1 MSEWINKQIK
11 GKGRRVNT
19 SPITTINDIIFLSV
33 STARHHLLMSYTAT
47 HLQHIELMVI
57 EEISV
62 PLLTQQ
68 EHKMLFNRRKAPS
81 YHYIVS

>member
-1 MSEWINKQIK
+1 
-11 GKGRRVNT
+11 
-19 SPITTINDIIFLSV
+19 
-33 STARHHLLMSYTAT
+33 MSYTAT

-68 EHKMLFNRRKAPS
+68 EHKMLFNGRKAPS
-81 YHYIVS
+81 YLIK